1 MPEVKVTPAA
11 ATGAGQTPNRS
22 TLGLTG
28 LTINAMA
35 LIAPGAFLWLTFQI
49 QALYGAPMAGSAMWF
64 GIVGAL
70 LLCFATA
77 ISYAELSKLYPGAGS
92 SYFFAEQA
100 FLRKTKAYKFARLA
114 KFITGWA
121 SHLYYWVYPGCM
133 VGVTALLAGY
143 LLSQFYPNTFSGT
156 YNSPLFM
163 VLFCVAFAAGVA
175 YIAFRGVTGTTGVNM
190 VINIV
195 QIAALLIFSVMAIAY
210 RVQHPEGARG
220 LQLVNGIP
228 VDYVVAQEQVVE
240 NGKPKLDSTG
250 QPVLQNKVDADGNP
264 VPEMKDG
271 KPVPFLL
278 SYAPQEAVAMEPV
291 DADHP
296 NDLTPHFKFHPT
308 AASVPAPHGFSFF
321 IIQACIA
328 ILILVGFES
337 VTSMGEEAKN
347 PKKDIPRAVLLS
359 LAIQGGVCYL
369 IEYFAANYFL
379 NKGYTLA
386 NAAGSGAPLGDMMVM
401 VGTWLFGSY
410 AAGRAFMLV
419 QAFTVFLAL
428 IGTTLSCLS
437 TGARVTY
444 AMGKDEE
451 VPGHFGMLHGKR
463 LTPYR
468 AIWTLAAISA
478 VIGIATVAVYLGG
491 TTPAPLEDKYHNLW
505 YAFGIF
511 EPSTYARMP
520 NTLVIVTLISNFGT
534 FLLYMLTCIIA
545 IVAFREHHLYNGFK
559 HMVVPLFGLVANL
572 LCMLFYLVG
581 PFTVSGM
588 SIKEPYIALAI
599 CGAWGIYGAMYF
611 LRASK
616 SKGKPVYAEKPAIA
630 LSP

>member
-1 MPEVKVTPAA
+1 MPAKEVAA
-11 ATGAGQTPNRS
+11 ASEAGQTPNRS

-35 LIAPGAFLWLTFQI
+35 LSAPGAFLWLTFQI

-163 VLFCVAFAAGVA
+163 ILFCFVFAGGVA

-195 QIAALLIFSVMAIAY
+195 QIAALLVFSVMAIAY
-210 RVQHPEGARG
+210 RAQHPEGARG

-228 VDYVVAQEQVVE
+228 VDYVVAQEPVVE
-240 NGKPKLDSTG
+240 NGKPKLDSAG
-250 QPVLQNKVDADGNP
+250 QPVLQNKMDADGNP

-271 KPVPFLL
+271 HPVPFLL
-278 SYAPQEAVAMEPV
+278 SYAPQEAIAMEPV

-296 NDLTPHFKFHPT
+296 KELTPHFKFHPT

-347 PKKDIPRAVLLS
+347 AQRDVPKAVILS
-359 LAIQGGVCYL
+359 LLIQGLICYL

-379 NKGYTLA
+379 HNGYQIS
-386 NAAGSGAPLGDMMVM
+386 NALGSGAPVGDMMIIA
-401 VGTWLFGSY
+401 GTWLFGSA
-410 AAGRAFMLV
+410 AAGKAFMLV
-419 QAFTVFLAL
+419 QASAVFLAL
-428 IGTTLSCLS
+428 VGTTLACMR

-444 AMGKDEE
+444 AMGRDAE
-451 VPGHFGMLHGKR
+451 VPEHFGMLHGEK
-463 LTPYR
+463 LTPHR
-468 AIWTLAAISA
+468 AIWTLAILSA
-478 VIGIATVAVYLGG
+478 
-491 TTPAPLEDKYHNLW
+491 
-505 YAFGIF
+505 
-511 EPSTYARMP
+511 
-520 NTLVIVTLISNFGT
+520 
-534 FLLYMLTCIIA
+534 
-545 IVAFREHHLYNGFK
+545 
-559 HMVVPLFGLVANL
+559 
-572 LCMLFYLVG
+572 
-581 PFTVSGM
+581 
-588 SIKEPYIALAI
+588 
-599 CGAWGIYGAMYF
+599 
-611 LRASK
+611 
-616 SKGKPVYAEKPAIA
+616 
-630 LSP
+630 